1 MARADRVGITRAVRQ
16 RISPNYAARSTEQA
30 WVIRITHD
38 GMRLPGMTGNTIHIM
53 SRTQGCLAGYSTE
66 DFAAIRRLRSIDDV
80 IHGRLFHIPAIGFTI
95 VA

>member
-16 RISPNYAARSTEQA
+16 RVSPDYAARSTEQA
-30 WVIRITHD
+30 WVVRITHE
-38 GMRLPGMTGNTIHIM
+38 GIRLPGMDGNTIHIV
-53 SRTQGCLAGYSTE
+53 SRTQGCVADDSTE

-80 IHGRLFHIPAIGFTI
+80 IHGRLFHIPAIGFTV